1 VTLAMV
7 FPGQGSQSLGMLA
20 ELAAQHQEVVA
31 TFAQASGELG
41 YDLWDLVQNGP
52 VEDLNETRFTQ
63 PAMLAAG
70 VATWR
75 VWQKRGGALPAGMA
89 GHSLGEYT
97 ALVCA
102 GAIEYRDAV
111 RLVQRRAEL
120 MQDAL
125 PAGEG
130 AMAAIIGLDDQAVRD
145 VCAQVIAGGV
155 AEAVN
160 FNSPGQ
166 VVVAGHRAAIEKV
179 TELAKEAGAR
189 RAILLAVSVPSHS
202 TLMIPAG
209 EALAA
214 ALNAAP
220 FQAPSIPVVNAVDAI
235 PYTDADDIRQRL
247 TRQVSNPVHWVDT
260 VQRLI
265 ADGATS
271 IVECG
276 PGKVLTG
283 LQKRIDRTL
292 PAGCIDSPDALERE
306 LVGQQGSID
315 GPLAKGA

>member
-20 ELAAQHQEVVA
+20 ELAAQHQEVTA

-52 VEDLNETRFTQ
+52 VEDLNETRVTQ

-70 VATWR
+70 VSTWR
-75 VWQKRGGALPAGMA
+75 VWRKQGGELPSGMA

-102 GAIEYRDAV
+102 GSIEFLDAV

-120 MQDAL
+120 MQNAL
-125 PAGEG
+125 PAGDG
-130 AMAAIIGLDDQAVRD
+130 AMAAILGLDDQAVRD
-145 VCAQVIAGGV
+145 VCAQVTAGGV

-166 VVVAGHRAAIEKV
+166 VVVAGHRTAIEQV

-209 EALAA
+209 DALAA
-214 ALNAAP
+214 ALDAAP

-235 PYTDADDIRQRL
+235 PYTDAHDIRQRL
-247 TRQVSNPVHWVDT
+247 RKQVSSPVHWVDT
-260 VQRLI
+260 VGRLI

-306 LVGQQGSID
+306 LTR
-315 GPLAKGA
+315 GA